1 MPHYAVRVTH
11 AWLQAQSVAHNWALR
26 ADKVLVY
33 EHSQQTKTAKGK
45 THIHML
51 LVNTSIDKKQLR
63 NIAKETTVPT
73 KGNEN
78 MSFKMAEEPF
88 GIYITYM
95 TKGVL
100 QPVYNKGFTPE
111 ELEQYR
117 QNWTPPSEYVK
128 ETPWSK
134 LYQLYEPTAPPPLT
148 QEQYATVVRQWV
160 DDPREGAPP
169 NPQDEYIRA
178 LEQHTYQWVVKYNHG
193 TWNPGISKQINC
205 LRYTHCWKH
214 GLTIPKNKDGSNRW
228 KL

>member
-1 MPHYAVRVTH
+1 MPHYAVRITH
-11 AWLQAQSVAHNWALR
+11 SWLQAQSVAHNWALR

-51 LVNTSIDKKQLR
+51 LVNTDIDKKQLR

-100 QPVYNKGFTPE
+100 QPVYNKGFDPE
-111 ELEQYR
+111 ELERYR

-128 ETPWSK
+128 ETPWTK
-134 LYQLYEPTAPPPLT
+134 LYQAYEKEAIPVPTP
-148 QEQYATVVRQWV
+148 EERATVMRQWV
-160 DDPREGAPP
+160 ESASMMNPP
-169 NPQDEYIRA
+169 SATA
-178 LEQHTYQWVVKYNHG
+178 LYMEQFKKHSYKWIVKYNNG
-193 TWNPGISKQINC
+193 VWNPAISKQLSCI
-205 LRYTHCWKH
+205 RFTHCWKH
-214 GLTIPKNKDGSNRW
+214 NLPLDQTW

>member
-11 AWLQAQSVAHNWALR
+11 SWLQAQSVAHSWALR

-63 NIAKETTVPT
+63 NLAKQTTVPT

-78 MSFKMAEEPF
+78 MSFQMAEEPF

-100 QPVYNKGFTPE
+100 HPVYNKGFTPE
-111 ELEQYR
+111 ELERYR

-128 ETPWSK
+128 ETSWSK
-134 LYQLYEPTAPPPLT
+134 LYQAYEKEALPLPSAD
-148 QEQYATVVRQWV
+148 ERATVMRKW
-160 DDPREGAPP
+160 
-169 NPQDEYIRA
+169 
-178 LEQHTYQWVVKYNHG
+178 LEDAKASMATPSPTDLYVEKFKEHSYKWIVKYN
-193 TWNPGISKQINC
+193 NGIWSPQLAKQLNC
-205 LRYTHCWKH
+205 IRFTHCWKH
-214 GLTIPKNKDGSNRW
+214 NLPILPNW